1 MLGRSAAWRRMAL
14 TEIMNSLSKF
24 GPAAYSTSP
33 LSLSLSSL
41 LVYVSPLSRSALTE
55 KLDVRS

>member
-1 MLGRSAAWRRMAL
+1 VLGRSAAWRRMAL

-33 LSLSLSSL
+33 LSLSLSL
-41 LVYVSPLSRSALTE
+41 LYWCMLVLWVAL
-55 KLDVRS
+55 L